1 MEIEKVVLLVVMM
14 VVRKDSQWVDDLVDL
29 KVG

>member
-14 VVRKDSQWVDDLVDL
+14 VVRKDSQWVGDLVDL